1 MQMLCE
7 DKKRIDIPGIKKHP
21 WFEGKTFDQCLKEN
35 NNQTLVKDK
44 SHDSGLGND
53 AESIS
58 QEMKEWTAVEPGKP
72 CSVSLQQYLAAL
84 INCLQPTAVWLEWVV
99 RGE

>member
-1 MQMLCE
+1 MSKTVVFPQKRKVSEEAKHLIMQMLCE
-7 DKKRIDIPGIKKHP
+7 DKPRELIFQRLRNTRGLKVRP
-21 WFEGKTFDQCLKEN
+21 FDQCLKEN

-58 QEMKEWTAVEPGKP
+58 QEMKE
-72 CSVSLQQYLAAL
+72 
-84 INCLQPTAVWLEWVV
+84 
-99 RGE
+99 

>member
-1 MQMLCE
+1 MISLTYNFQVSKTVVFPQKRKVSEEAKHLIMQMLCE
-7 DKKRIDIPGIKKHP
+7 YKKRIDIPGIKKHP
-21 WFEGKTFDQCLKEN
+21 WFEGKTFDQCVKEN

-58 QEMKEWTAVEPGKP
+58 QEMKE
-72 CSVSLQQYLAAL
+72 
-84 INCLQPTAVWLEWVV
+84 
-99 RGE
+99 

>member
-1 MQMLCE
+1 MSKTVVFPKKRKVSEEAKHLITQMLCE

-21 WFEGKTFDQCLKEN
+21 WFEGKRFDECHKEN

-53 AESIS
+53 AGSMS
-58 QEMKEWTAVEPGKP
+58 QEMKE
-72 CSVSLQQYLAAL
+72 
-84 INCLQPTAVWLEWVV
+84 
-99 RGE
+99 